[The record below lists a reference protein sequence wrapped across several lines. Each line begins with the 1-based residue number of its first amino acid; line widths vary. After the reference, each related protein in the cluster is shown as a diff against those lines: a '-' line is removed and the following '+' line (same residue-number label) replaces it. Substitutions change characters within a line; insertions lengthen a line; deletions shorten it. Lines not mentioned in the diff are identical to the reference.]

1 MRLQQRG
8 QSRINLREL
17 ILEAK
22 DIVER
27 RDDQL
32 RTERGPP
39 NTIDRDQLN
48 IHEEQQV
55 KKNPQKE
62 KRN

>member
-1 MRLQQRG
+1 LIFQIIQQKEDNQASNRK
-8 QSRINLREL
+8 SDSEVRR
-17 ILEAK
+17 

-39 NTIDRDQLN
+39 NTIDRDQFN
-48 IHEEQQV
+48 NGKEEQQV
-55 KKNPQKE
+55 TPE
-62 KRN
+62 SL